1 MLTGIL
7 LRPLELALNRGVAQ
21 STSAQALATALEGRS
36 LALRLEATPLD
47 LRLRVSAGR
56 LLVAPADGTAP
67 DARLAGT
74 PLALLRLLRGDSQ
87 AVVRAGEV
95 RMSGDTEIA
104 AQFEDLL
111 RFARPDVEEALA
123 RLLGDPIAH
132 EAGNA
137 VRALG
142 AWSRAARRTLTRSLA
157 EYLQEESAVLP
168 TRAEIGEFARHMDE
182 LGNDV
187 ARAEARL
194 RQLQQRLPGTVA
206 GVDRP

>member
-1 MLTGIL
+1 MLAGIL

-21 STSAQALATALEGRS
+21 STSAQGLVAALEGRS

-47 LRLRVSAGR
+47 LRLRVTGR
-56 LLVAPADGTAP
+56 RVLVGPADGTAP

-87 AVVRAGEV
+87 ALVRAGEV
-95 RMSGDTEIA
+95 RMSGDTEVA

-111 RFARPDVEEALA
+111 RFARPDLEEALA
-123 RLLGDPIAH
+123 RLVGDPLAH

-137 VRALG
+137 ARALG

-157 EYLQEESAVLP
+157 DYLQEESAVLP
-168 TRAEIGEFARHMDE
+168 TPAEVGELARRMDE
-182 LGNDV
+182 LANDV
-187 ARAEARL
+187 ARAEVRL
-194 RQLQQRLPGTVA
+194 RRLKERVQET
-206 GVDRP
+206 GVTGH